1 MDQDT
6 EKAIERLQDN
16 LYVIRRMAGWTA
28 EDLGDK
34 IGVTKQTIRNLERRN
49 NNAKM
54 SKTQYIAIRAVL
66 DYEVENNPDNQA
78 LAKVIEVLLDS
89 EEMPEEDY
97 EQVRE
102 AVTFASNSVAGGT
115 SNESVVSMLGKLLVD
130 TPMIS
135 VGLIQSGVWLARMLK
150 K

>member
-102 AVTFASNSVAGGT
+102 AVTFASNSVAVGT

>member
-49 NNAKM
+49 NNANKI
-54 SKTQYIAIRAVL
+54 KIICR
-66 DYEVENNPDNQA
+66 
-78 LAKVIEVLLDS
+78 
-89 EEMPEEDY
+89 
-97 EQVRE
+97 
-102 AVTFASNSVAGGT
+102 
-115 SNESVVSMLGKLLVD
+115 
-130 TPMIS
+130 
-135 VGLIQSGVWLARMLK
+135 
-150 K
+150 

>member
-1 MDQDT
+1 M
-6 EKAIERLQDN
+6 
-16 LYVIRRMAGWTA
+16 IRRMAGWTA

>member
-28 EDLGDK
+28 EDLGEK

-115 SNESVVSMLGKLLVD
+115 SNESVVAMLGKLLVD
-130 TPMIS
+130 TPIIS

>member
-1 MDQDT
+1 MDHDT
-6 EKAIERLQDN
+6 EKDIERLQDN

-28 EDLGDK
+28 EDLGDR
-34 IGVTKQTIRNLERRN
+34 IGVTKQTIRNLEKRN

-66 DYEVENNPDNQA
+66 DYEVKNNPDNPA
-78 LAKVIEVLLDS
+78 LAKVIEVLLDT

-102 AVTFASNSVAGGT
+102 AATFASNSVAGGMN
-115 SNESVVSMLGKLLVD
+115 NETVSTMLGKLLAD
-130 TPMIS
+130 TPAIS
-135 VGLIQSGVWLARMLK
+135 MGIISSGVWLARLLK